1 MNKYGLIGFPLGHSF
16 SKKYFSEKFKT
27 GKIDAI
33 YNLYELTDI
42 SQFTALKED
51 SGLCGLNVTIPYKEK
66 IIPFLDEVDATAARI
81 GAVNVI
87 KFIRSENKLL
97 LRGYNSDA
105 VGFEESIKPLL
116 KPYHTKA
123 LILGTGG
130 ASKAIEFVM
139 NKLNIQTVFVSRNPT
154 SGMISYAELDAE
166 TIKDYTII
174 INATPVG
181 TFPHIDACPDIPY
194 QFLSSDHLVFDV
206 VYNPAKT
213 LFLKKS
219 EQRGATI
226 LNGEKMLELQAE
238 AAWKIWNA

>member
-16 SKKYFSEKFKT
+16 SKKYFSEKFET

-33 YNLYELTDI
+33 YNLYELADI
-42 SQFTALKED
+42 SQFTALKD
-51 SGLCGLNVTIPYKEK
+51 DNTLCGLNVTIPYKEK

-87 KFIRSENKLL
+87 KFIRSGNKLL

-105 VGFEESIKPLL
+105 VGFEASIKPLL
-116 KPYHTKA
+116 KPHHTKA

-130 ASKAIEFVM
+130 ASKAIEFVLT
-139 NKLNIQTVFVSRNPT
+139 KLNIQTVFVSRNPT

-166 TIKDYTII
+166 TTKDYTVI

-194 QFLSSDHLVFDV
+194 QFLSSEHLVFDV

>member
-16 SKKYFSEKFKT
+16 SKKYFSEKFET

-87 KFIRSENKLL
+87 KFIRSGNKLL

-105 VGFEESIKPLL
+105 VGFEASIKPLL
-116 KPYHTKA
+116 KPHHTKA

-130 ASKAIEFVM
+130 ASKAIEFVL

-166 TIKDYTII
+166 TTKDYTVI

-194 QFLSSDHLVFDV
+194 QFLSSEHLVFDV

-213 LFLKKS
+213 LFLKKA

-238 AAWKIWNA
+238 AAWEIWNA

>member
-16 SKKYFSEKFKT
+16 SKKYFSEKFET

-33 YNLYELTDI
+33 YNLYELANI

-51 SGLCGLNVTIPYKEK
+51 SALCGLNVTIPYKEK
-66 IIPFLDEVDATAARI
+66 IIPFLDEVDVTAARI

-87 KFIRSENKLL
+87 KFIRSGNKLL

-105 VGFEESIKPLL
+105 LGFEASIKPLL
-116 KPYHTKA
+116 KPHHTKA

-139 NKLNIQTVFVSRNPT
+139 NKLNTQTVFVSRNPT

-166 TIKDYTII
+166 TIKDYTVI

-181 TFPHIDACPDIPY
+181 TFPHVDACPDIPY
-194 QFLSSDHLVFDV
+194 QFLSSEHLVFDV

>member
-16 SKKYFSEKFKT
+16 SKKYFSEKFET

-33 YNLYELTDI
+33 YNLYELADI
-42 SQFTALKED
+42 SQFTALKD
-51 SGLCGLNVTIPYKEK
+51 DNTLCGLNVTIPYKEK

-87 KFIRSENKLL
+87 KFIRSGNKLL
-97 LRGYNSDA
+97 LKGYNSDA
-105 VGFEESIKPLL
+105 VGFEASIKPLL
-116 KPYHTKA
+116 KPHHTKA

-130 ASKAIEFVM
+130 ASKAIEFVL

-194 QFLSSDHLVFDV
+194 QFLSSEHLVFDV

-238 AAWKIWNA
+238 AAWEIWNA

>member
-16 SKKYFSEKFKT
+16 SKKYFSEKFET
-27 GKIDAI
+27 EKIDAN

-42 SQFTALKED
+42 SQFTTLKDD
-51 SGLCGLNVTIPYKEK
+51 STLCGLNVTIPYKEK

-87 KFIRSENKLL
+87 KFIRSGNKLL
-97 LRGYNSDA
+97 LKGYNSDA

-116 KPYHTKA
+116 KPHHTKA

-181 TFPHIDACPDIPY
+181 TFPHIDAYPDIPY
-194 QFLSSDHLVFDV
+194 QFLSSEHLVFDV

-219 EQRGATI
+219 EQRGAII

>member
-16 SKKYFSEKFKT
+16 SKKYFSEKFET
-27 GKIDAI
+27 GKIDAT
-33 YNLYELTDI
+33 YNLYELADI
-42 SQFTALKED
+42 SQFTALKDD
-51 SGLCGLNVTIPYKEK
+51 STLCGLNVTIPYKEK

-87 KFIRSENKLL
+87 KFIRSGNKLL
-97 LRGYNSDA
+97 LKGYNSDA
-105 VGFEESIKPLL
+105 VGFEASIKPLL
-116 KPYHTKA
+116 KPHHTKA

-194 QFLSSDHLVFDV
+194 QFLSSEHLVFDV

-238 AAWKIWNA
+238 AAWEIWNA

>member
-1 MNKYGLIGFPLGHSF
+1 
-16 SKKYFSEKFKT
+16 
-27 GKIDAI
+27 
-33 YNLYELTDI
+33 
-42 SQFTALKED
+42 
-51 SGLCGLNVTIPYKEK
+51 
-66 IIPFLDEVDATAARI
+66 
-81 GAVNVI
+81 
-87 KFIRSENKLL
+87 
-97 LRGYNSDA
+97 
-105 VGFEESIKPLL
+105 
-116 KPYHTKA
+116 
-123 LILGTGG
+123 
-130 ASKAIEFVM
+130 M

-154 SGMISYAELDAE
+154 SDMISYAELDAE

-194 QFLSSDHLVFDV
+194 QFLSSEHLVFDV

-238 AAWKIWNA
+238 AAWEIWNA

>member
-16 SKKYFSEKFKT
+16 SKKYFSEKFET

-87 KFIRSENKLL
+87 KFIRSGNKLL

-194 QFLSSDHLVFDV
+194 QFLSSEHLVFDV

-238 AAWKIWNA
+238 AAWEIWNA

>member
-16 SKKYFSEKFKT
+16 SKKYFSEKFET

-33 YNLYELTDI
+33 YNLYELANI

-51 SGLCGLNVTIPYKEK
+51 SALCGLNVTIPYKEK
-66 IIPFLDEVDATAARI
+66 IIPFLDEVDVTAARI

-87 KFIRSENKLL
+87 KFIRSGNKLL

-105 VGFEESIKPLL
+105 VGFEASIKPLL
-116 KPYHTKA
+116 KPHHTKA

-130 ASKAIEFVM
+130 ASKAIEFVL

-166 TIKDYTII
+166 TTKDYTVI

-194 QFLSSDHLVFDV
+194 QFLSSEHLVFDV